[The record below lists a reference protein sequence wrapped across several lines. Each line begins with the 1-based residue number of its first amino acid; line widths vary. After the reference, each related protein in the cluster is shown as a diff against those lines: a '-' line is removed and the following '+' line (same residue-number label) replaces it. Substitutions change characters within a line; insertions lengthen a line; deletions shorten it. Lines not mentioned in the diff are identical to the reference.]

1 MITYKDIKKAVN
13 TLLKNEFGY
22 EINSN
27 DVKEGFLRPSFFVE
41 FDNVNRSAT
50 EEQTMRNLTISIYF
64 FPTDRINYSLEVLDV
79 TDRLENLFDLKLVVL
94 DRKFNIDEV
103 TSNVTD
109 GVLVFEFDIQY
120 EEGKVL
126 PDAELMQE
134 LDYKGIK
141 E

>member
-1 MITYKDIKKAVN
+1 MITYKDIKKAIN
-13 TLLKNEFGY
+13 TLLINEFGY

-27 DVKEGFLRPSFFVE
+27 DVKEGFIRPSFFVE

-64 FPTDRINYSLEVLDV
+64 FPTDRVNYSLEVLDV
-79 TDRLENLFDLKLVVL
+79 TERLENLFDLKLSVL

-103 TSNVTD
+103 TSNVAD

-120 EEGKVL
+120 QEGKVL

-134 LDYKGIK
+134 LDYKGTK